1 MICLSGNENTL
12 EKLIYRIKSNSEC
25 INEVRLDLLDVITD
39 NLSEQLIFWKSKL
52 IITHR
57 SNDFIESLALLENF
71 SRHDYFLIDIEL
83 EKFLSET
90 VFIENHFSPQQIMI
104 SYHGNISNLNSITEL
119 LLKFRGYRFKFA
131 VNAQS
136 VHEYKNLLALSG
148 LFPDSVLIAT
158 GQSGLFTRLRYRD
171 YNSYMTYLST
181 SRESSTD
188 SGQIDLALALQS
200 RINIPGLKPVFLFGG
215 TQISKSPGMKIYNK
229 LFTNLNLDLCYI
241 NHVCKEGFNPVEFL
255 NFTGSP
261 GASVTM
267 PHKKDFLRFCQEL
280 DISAE
285 NAGSINTIVNKNN
298 VFTGYNTDYLA
309 FIEIFS
315 NLNFNQVVIAGDGA
329 TSQCAVSSLKNIGVL
344 DNDMV
349 ILSRKSLTTK
359 FDFDKTT
366 LFINTI
372 PVGVNFPEHP
382 FSSVPERP
390 DSILLDLDYT
400 NNFSPDKYS
409 IFISGLDFWKIQG
422 SIQMSIISG
431 KLIKPEDLS

>member
-12 EKLIYRIKSNSEC
+12 EKLICRIKSNSDY
-25 INEVRLDLLDVITD
+25 INEVRLDLLDNITD
-39 NLSEQLIFWKSKL
+39 NLPEQLIPWKSRL

-57 SNDFIESLALLENF
+57 SNDFIQSLALLEIF
-71 SRHDYFLIDIEL
+71 SKLDYFLIDIEL

-90 VFIENHFSPQQIMI
+90 VFIENHFSPQEIMI
-104 SYHGNISNLNSITEL
+104 SYHGNISNLNSITDL

-136 VHEYKNLLALSG
+136 VQEYQNLLALSG

-158 GQSGLFTRLRYRD
+158 GKSGLFTRLRYRD

-181 SRESSTD
+181 SKESSTD

-200 RINIPGLKPVFLFGG
+200 RINITGLKPVFLFGG
-215 TQISKSPGMKIYNK
+215 NQISKSPGMKIYNK
-229 LFTNLNLDLCYI
+229 LFTDSGLELCYI

-255 NFTGSP
+255 EFTGSP

-267 PHKKDFLRFCQEL
+267 PHKKDFLRFCHEL

-285 NAGSINTIVNKNN
+285 KAGSVNTIVNINN
-298 VFTGYNTDYLA
+298 VFIGYNTDYLA
-309 FIEIFS
+309 FIDIFS
-315 NLNFNQVVIAGDGA
+315 TLKFNQVVIAGDGA
-329 TSQCAVSSLKNIGVL
+329 TSHCAVSALNNIGVI
-344 DNDMV
+344 DDIV
-349 ILSRKSLTTK
+349 IVSRKTDLSKLCLDTS
-359 FDFDKTT
+359 T

-372 PVGVNFPEHP
+372 PVGVNVPEHP
-382 FSSVPERP
+382 FSLLPKAM

-400 NNFSPDKYS
+400 NNFTSNKYS

-422 SIQMSIISG
+422 SFQMSIISG
-431 KLIKPEDLS
+431 KLFRPEDL